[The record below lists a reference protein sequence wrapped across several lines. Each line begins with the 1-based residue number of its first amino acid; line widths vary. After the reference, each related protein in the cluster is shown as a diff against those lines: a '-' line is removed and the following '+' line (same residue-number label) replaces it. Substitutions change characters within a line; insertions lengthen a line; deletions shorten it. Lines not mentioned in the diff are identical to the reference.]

1 MDEGV
6 NIFRIQI
13 VSIVA
18 AVILISAVFYLL
30 RKHRLREE
38 YSILL
43 FGGGFTII
51 LFSVWRGLLEKVSHF
66 IGIDYAPSMLF
77 TVVMLIGVIIFIHF
91 SIVISGLADKN
102 KRLAQK
108 LALLEL
114 KIENKES
121 LDR

>member
-13 VSIVA
+13 VAIVA
-18 AVILISAVFYLL
+18 AVILILAVFYLL
-30 RKHRLREE
+30 RKHKLREE

-43 FGGGFTII
+43 FAGGFTVIF
-51 LFSVWRGLLEKVSHF
+51 FSVWRGLLEKVSHC

-77 TVVMLIGVIIFIHF
+77 TVVMLFGVIIFIHF
-91 SIVISGLADKN
+91 SIVISGLAEKN

-114 KIENKES
+114 KMDNKE
-121 LDR
+121 L

>member
-1 MDEGV
+1 MNEGV

-13 VSIVA
+13 VAIVA
-18 AVILISAVFYLL
+18 AAILIFFVFYLVKK
-30 RKHRLREE
+30 RRLREE

-43 FGGGFTII
+43 FGGGFTVIF
-51 LFSVWRGLLEKVSHF
+51 FSVWRGMLVKVSHF

-77 TVVMLIGVIIFIHF
+77 TVVMLFGVIIFIHF
-91 SIVISGLADKN
+91 SIVISGLAEKN

-114 KIENKES
+114 KMENK
-121 LDR
+121 